1 MPILHPIGVINP
13 KPKKSISKNEK
24 TRKVIELEFFWLGGK
39 GLLNWEPYSNVTFM
53 IIK

>member
-1 MPILHPIGVINP
+1 MPILYPIHAINP
-13 KPKKSISKNEK
+13 KPKKSISKNEIA
-24 TRKVIELEFFWLGGK
+24 RKVTELEFFLNRGK

>member
-1 MPILHPIGVINP
+1 MPILHPICVINP
-13 KPKKSISKNEK
+13 KPNKSISKNEIV
-24 TRKVIELEFFWLGGK
+24 RKVIKLEFLKKGGK